1 MYNGHITIME
11 KRRENQM
18 ENKEVV
24 EQQENTDV
32 AGGKNRKRSPIKRG
46 TIMVMLG
53 ILMLIGALA
62 LSIYNWHKEKVVG
75 VRSEEALEEL
85 ESLINALERVPDGE
99 KTTDEDWSAYM
110 ESYPGTAQTP
120 DDISKGTDAQEE
132 EQSTDEMLPEGV
144 IPGDMS
150 CVLVDGHYYIG
161 VLDMPTLGI
170 TLPVQWGWSDSLMD
184 TSPCRYNGT
193 LEDGDLIIMA
203 HNYSTHFGTI
213 FDLAVGD
220 AVSFTDVLGVCTD
233 YEVCGVDIFG
243 RSEISKMYEGDWD
256 LTLFTCVPN
265 TYNRI
270 AVRCKRVQFSEN
282 LN

>member
-1 MYNGHITIME
+1 MKKKY
-11 KRRENQM
+11 
-18 ENKEVV
+18 
-24 EQQENTDV
+24 
-32 AGGKNRKRSPIKRG
+32 PIRRG
-46 TIMVMLG
+46 TVLMIVGAMM
-53 ILMLIGALA
+53 ILGALS
-62 LSIYNWHKEKVVG
+62 LLLYNRHKEQVVG
-75 VRSEEALEEL
+75 ERSQEVLTELEQLISALEERQEETSAGDDDYSISDEYDHVEGQPFL
-85 ESLINALERVPDGE
+85 SVEGGNGQQEETLPDGVY
-99 KTTDEDWSAYM
+99 SADMNYM
-110 ESYPGTAQTP
+110 Y
-120 DDISKGTDAQEE
+120 
-132 EQSTDEMLPEGV
+132 L
-144 IPGDMS
+144 
-150 CVLVDGHYYIG
+150 DGHYYIG